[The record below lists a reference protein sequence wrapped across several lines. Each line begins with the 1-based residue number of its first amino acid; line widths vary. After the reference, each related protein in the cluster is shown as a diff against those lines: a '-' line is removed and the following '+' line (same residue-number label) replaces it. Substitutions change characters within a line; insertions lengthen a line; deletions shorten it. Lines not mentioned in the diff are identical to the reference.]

1 MNGRGAGHRQSYRP
15 NEVIVLGNDRR
26 SKSAPK
32 RWGMLLVLFMRVLAA
47 LWMLQGLMQ
56 WDVILGPGQPPL
68 DALPSALAIAI
79 VFFAV
84 TDLVAAVG
92 LWLAASWGGVLWL
105 CAAAAQIFVTVLM
118 SDFFAGGPMVVA
130 VDLALI
136 VIYFFLTWRAAQ
148 ERDV

>member
-1 MNGRGAGHRQSYRP
+1 MKGSGAGHRP
-15 NEVIVLGNDRR
+15 NHPSEVIRLGPD
-26 SKSAPK
+26 AHAETAHTL
-32 RWGMLLVLFMRVLAA
+32 WGVLLVLFMRMVAA

-56 WDVILGPGQPPL
+56 WDAILGPGQPPL

-92 LWLAASWGGVLWL
+92 LWLAASWGGVTWL
-105 CAAAAQIFVTVLM
+105 CAAAAQIFVTVFM
-118 SDFFAGGPMVVA
+118 PDFFAVGPLILV

-136 VIYFFLTWRAAQ
+136 IAYFFLTWRAAQ
-148 ERDV
+148 ERDL